1 MNTDQLIIFTII
13 GLALVLF
20 IWGKIRYDVVAMMA
34 LIGAVI
40 FGVVPADEA
49 FLGFGHPA
57 VITVAA
63 VLIISHALQNSG
75 IVELATKFLE
85 PAAGRPV
92 LHILALTTVV
102 AICSAFMNNVG
113 ALALMLPI
121 AIGSAY
127 SSKRPT
133 SEVLMPL
140 SFGSLLGG
148 LTTLIGTPP
157 NIIIS
162 SFRQAETGQNF
173 AMFDFLPVGLGV
185 AVAGIAFISLVG
197 WRFLPKRSAGGNDR
211 QKLFQIEDYIAD
223 VRISENSPY
232 VGHRL
237 VDLETLAQG
246 NVAVVALV
254 RREDRM
260 LAPSGYMRLKV
271 DDILTLEADTDTL
284 QKVVDEANLE
294 IVGSAEDSSQ
304 DLQSDRV
311 GIIEAV
317 VTPGS
322 RLEGRT
328 AHNMQLH
335 THHGIN
341 TLGVARQGQPVH
353 ERIGRVRFMAGDVL
367 LLQGIREEMPE
378 ALASLGLLP
387 LAERE
392 LSLVRKKGSIITP
405 LLFAFSILLVVF
417 GILPPQIS
425 FLAAVGTMVL
435 IGELNLKDLYES
447 IDWSVI
453 VLLAAMIPVGM
464 ALETTG
470 GTMVIASPLIGLSD
484 HLPVW
489 AILALMMLITMMLS
503 DVMNNAATAVLM
515 APIAILIANELG
527 VNIDTFLIAVAIAS
541 SSTYLTPIGHQSNLL
556 VMGPGGYKFGDYW
569 RMGLP
574 LDIIILL
581 VSIPLILWVWPL
593 QG

>member
-1 MNTDQLIIFTII
+1 
-13 GLALVLF
+13 
-20 IWGKIRYDVVAMMA
+20 
-34 LIGAVI
+34 
-40 FGVVPADEA
+40 
-49 FLGFGHPA
+49 
-57 VITVAA
+57 
-63 VLIISHALQNSG
+63 
-75 IVELATKFLE
+75 
-85 PAAGRPV
+85 
-92 LHILALTTVV
+92 
-102 AICSAFMNNVG
+102 FMNNVG

-127 SSKRPT
+127 NSKRPT

-185 AVAGIAFISLVG
+185 ALAGIVFISVLG
-197 WRFLPKRSAGGNDR
+197 WRLLPKRAVNNSENEN
-211 QKLFQIEDYIAD
+211 LFQIEDYIAE
-223 VRISENSPY
+223 VRIPENSPY

-260 LAPSGYMRLKV
+260 LAPSGYMRLKAG
-271 DDILTLEADTDTL
+271 DILTLESDTDTL
-284 QKVVDEANLE
+284 QRVVDEANLE
-294 IVGSAEDSSQ
+294 LVGSADESSQ

-311 GIIEAV
+311 GVLEAV

-341 TLGVARQGQPVH
+341 TLGVARQGKPVN
-353 ERIGRVRFMAGDVL
+353 ERIGRVRFMPGDVL
-367 LLQGIREEMPE
+367 LIQGIREEMPE
-378 ALASLGLLP
+378 TLSSLGLLP

-392 LSLVRKKGSIITP
+392 LSLTPKRGSIVAP
-405 LLFAFSILLVVF
+405 LLFALAILLVVF

-425 FLAAVGTMVL
+425 FLGAVGTMVL
-435 IGELNLKDLYES
+435 LGELNLKELYES
-447 IDWSVI
+447 VDWSII
-453 VLLAAMIPVGM
+453 VLLGAMIPVGL

-470 GTMVIASPLIGLSD
+470 GTAMIASPLISLSE
-484 HLPVW
+484 HIPVW
-489 AILALMMLITMMLS
+489 AILGLLIFITMILS

-515 APIAILIANELG
+515 APIGISIANGLG
-527 VNIDTFLIAVAIAS
+527 VNIDTFLIAIAIGS

-574 LDIIILL
+574 LDLIILV
-581 VSIPLILWVWPL
+581 VSVPLILWIWPL
-593 QG
+593 

>member
-1 MNTDQLIIFTII
+1 MYTDQIIVFAII
-13 GLALVLF
+13 GLALILF
-20 IWGKIRYDVVAMMA
+20 IWGRIRYDVVAMMA
-34 LIGAVI
+34 LIGSVI
-40 FGVVPADEA
+40 LGVVPADTA

-63 VLIISHALQNSG
+63 VLIISHALRNSG
-75 IVELATKFLE
+75 IVELATRFLE
-85 PAAGRPV
+85 PAAGHPT
-92 LHILALTTVV
+92 LHILALTGVV
-102 AICSAFMNNVG
+102 AVCSAFMNNVG

-127 SSKRPT
+127 NSKRPT

-162 SFRQAETGQNF
+162 SFRQAETGENF

-185 AVAGIAFISLVG
+185 ALTGIFFISVVG
-197 WRFLPKRSAGGNDR
+197 WRLLPKRSVNSNENES
-211 QKLFQIEDYIAD
+211 LFQIEDYIAD
-223 VRISENSPY
+223 VRIPENSPY
-232 VGHRL
+232 IGHRL

-260 LAPSGYMRLKV
+260 LAPSGYMRLKE

-294 IVGSAEDSSQ
+294 IIGSAGDNSHA
-304 DLQSDRV
+304 LQSDRV
-311 GIIEAV
+311 GILEAV

-341 TLGVARQGQPVH
+341 TLGVARQGQPVN
-353 ERIGRVRFMAGDVL
+353 ERIGKVRFMAGDVL
-367 LLQGIREEMPE
+367 LIQGIREEMPE

-392 LSLVRKKGSIITP
+392 LSLTPKKGSIIAP
-405 LLFAFSILLVVF
+405 LLFAVAIALVVF

-425 FLAAVGTMVL
+425 FLGAVGTMVL
-435 IGELNLKDLYES
+435 LGELNLRELYES
-447 IDWSVI
+447 IDWSII
-453 VLLAAMIPVGM
+453 VLLGAMIPVGL
-464 ALETTG
+464 ALEATG
-470 GTMVIASPLIGLSD
+470 GTVLIASPLIALSD
-484 HLPVW
+484 IIPIW
-489 AILALMMLITMMLS
+489 AILALLIFITMMLS

-515 APIAILIANELG
+515 APIGISIAHGLG
-527 VNIDTFLIAVAIAS
+527 VNIDTFLIAVAIGS

-574 LDIIILL
+574 LDILILL
-581 VSIPLILWVWPL
+581 VSVPLILWVWPL
-593 QG
+593 

>member
-1 MNTDQLIIFTII
+1 MYTDQIIVFAII
-13 GLALVLF
+13 GLALILF

-40 FGVVPADEA
+40 LGVVPADTA

-63 VLIISHALQNSG
+63 VLIISHALRNSG
-75 IVELATKFLE
+75 VVELATRFLQ
-85 PAAGRPV
+85 PAAGHPT
-92 LHILALTTVV
+92 LHIFALTAVV

-127 SSKRPT
+127 SSKRPA

-162 SFRQAETGQNF
+162 SFRQAETGQSF
-173 AMFDFLPVGLGV
+173 AMFDFMPVGLGV
-185 AVAGIAFISLVG
+185 AVAGILFISLIG
-197 WRFLPKRSAGGNDR
+197 WRLLPKRSVNNSE
-211 QKLFQIEDYIAD
+211 KSLFQIEDYIAD
-223 VRISENSPY
+223 VRIPENSPY
-232 VGHRL
+232 IGHRL

-254 RREDRM
+254 RKEDRM
-260 LAPSGYMRLKV
+260 LAPSGYMRLKEN
-271 DDILTLEADTDTL
+271 DILTLEADTDIL

-294 IVGSAEDSSQ
+294 IIGSAGDSTQ
-304 DLQSDRV
+304 ALQSDRV
-311 GIIEAV
+311 GILEAV

-341 TLGVARQGQPVH
+341 TLGVARQGQPVN
-353 ERIGRVRFMAGDVL
+353 ERIGRVRFVAGDVL
-367 LLQGIREEMPE
+367 LIQGIREEMPE

-392 LSLVRKKGSIITP
+392 LSLTPKKGSIVAP
-405 LLFAFSILLVVF
+405 LLFAVAIALVVF

-425 FLAAVGTMVL
+425 FLGAVGTMVL
-435 IGELNLKDLYES
+435 LGELNLRDLYES
-447 IDWSVI
+447 IDWSII
-453 VLLAAMIPVGM
+453 VLLGAMIPVGL
-464 ALETTG
+464 ALEATG
-470 GTMVIASPLIGLSD
+470 GTALIASPLIALSD
-484 HLPVW
+484 IIPIW
-489 AILALMMLITMMLS
+489 AILALLIFITMMLS

-515 APIAILIANELG
+515 APIGISIAHGLG
-527 VNIDTFLIAVAIAS
+527 ANIDTFLIAVAIGS

-574 LDIIILL
+574 LDILILI
-581 VSIPLILWVWPL
+581 VSVPLILWIWPL
-593 QG
+593 